1 MPNIPVSKVRE
12 NFAEIIEAA
21 QTEPVIL
28 ERHGKELAVLLSIE
42 QFQAMQKVYE
52 QDGDIAAANE
62 ILLRQIERLT
72 SRGFVQK

>member
-1 MPNIPVSKVRE
+1 MPNIPVSRVRE

>member
-21 QTEPVIL
+21 QSEPVIL